1 MKTEQKRLFRS
12 DKNKVFAGICGGI
25 GEYAGID
32 PVLIRL
38 IWVLATAFTGIVPG
52 VIAYIISIFII
63 PKKAREVV
71 GEEKS

>member
-25 GEYAGID
+25 GEYAGVD
-32 PVLIRL
+32 PVLFRL

-52 VIAYIISIFII
+52 LIAYIVSIFII
-63 PKKAREVV
+63 PKKVLEIS